1 MKVALYARY
10 SSDNQRDASIED
22 QLRICR
28 ARAEREGWMIVDS
41 YTDRAIS
48 GASLLRPGVQE
59 LIADGLK
66 RRFDLILTE
75 SLDRLSR
82 DQEDIAGFYKRM
94 RFAGVSIVTLS
105 EGEVSELH
113 IGLKGTMGAL
123 YLKDLADK
131 TRRGLRGRVEDGKS
145 GGGLCYGYDVVRQ
158 IDASSGE
165 ASRGERTINEAE
177 ANVVR
182 RIFAEYLA
190 GKSSRTIA
198 MMLNSE
204 GVPGPQGSEWGPSTI
219 HGNPKR
225 GTGILN
231 NELYVGKL
239 VWNRLRYLKD
249 PDTGKRVS
257 RLNPES
263 DWVVQ
268 DVPELRIVDQSI
280 WKLVKERQDQ
290 LALEPGARPGD
301 NMSLND
307 RRRPKHLF
315 TGLVKCGCC
324 GGGYSMISKDML
336 GCTNARTKGTCDNRL
351 NIRRDTLEASI
362 LNGLDKHLMEPEL
375 FKDFCDE
382 FTREVNKARMEARA
396 SLESAEVEIKRI
408 DRELDSLLDLI
419 LQGGA
424 AKRIN
429 EKMVTLE
436 KRKEQLSSMLERT
449 VAPPPLLHPNLTR
462 YYHEEIVALH
472 DQLGNEETRARVAQI
487 LRGLV
492 ARIEL
497 VPNGDEL
504 AIVLRGDLAAILTF
518 ACGKKNPDFLGQTAV
533 LEELMGEAAVSGA
546 QKRKKPHGGGFCGSQ
561 GSLVA
566 GAGFEPAAFRL

>member
-28 ARAEREGWMIVDS
+28 TRADREGWTIVDS

-48 GASLLRPGVQE
+48 GASLIRPGIQE

-66 RRFDLILTE
+66 RRFDVILTE

-82 DQEDIAGFYKRM
+82 DQEDIAGLYKRM

-131 TRRGLRGRVEDGKS
+131 TRRGLRGRVEEGKS
-145 GGGLCYGYDVVRQ
+145 GGGLCYGYDVVRHVEP
-158 IDASSGE
+158 SGE
-165 ASRGERTINEAE
+165 TNRGERTINEPE
-177 ANVVR
+177 ANIVR
-182 RIFAEYLA
+182 RIFTEYLA

-198 MMLNSE
+198 MVLNGE

-231 NELYVGKL
+231 NELYMGKL

-257 RLNPES
+257 RPNPKT
-263 DWVVQ
+263 DWVVN
-268 DVPELRIVDQSI
+268 DVPDLRIVDQNL
-280 WKLVKERQDQ
+280 WDAVKTRQEQ
-290 LALEPGARPGD
+290 LALEPGTLPGD
-301 NMSLND
+301 NRILNE

-336 GCTNARTKGTCDNRL
+336 GCTNARTKGTCANRM
-351 NIRRDTLEASI
+351 NIRRDTLEQSV
-362 LNGLDKHLMEPEL
+362 LNGLDKHLMQPEL
-375 FKDFCDE
+375 YKEFCEE
-382 FTREVNKARMEARA
+382 FTREVNKRRGWRLVFPSTPRRLRRNGSTGSSKRSLISISRTLCRWIWSRNAAPNSKPARKSWPA
-396 SLESAEVEIKRI
+396 
-408 DRELDSLLDLI
+408 
-419 LQGGA
+419 
-424 AKRIN
+424 
-429 EKMVTLE
+429 
-436 KRKEQLSSMLERT
+436 SSM
-449 VAPPPLLHPNLTR
+449 
-462 YYHEEIVALH
+462 
-472 DQLGNEETRARVAQI
+472 ARKNHLPCCIPIWQNIIMRRSRLSTTSWAMKKREQW
-487 LRGLV
+487 RPTSF
-492 ARIEL
+492 ARWSAGSISC
-497 VPNGDEL
+497 P
-504 AIVLRGDLAAILTF
+504 
-518 ACGKKNPDFLGQTAV
+518 TA
-533 LEELMGEAAVSGA
+533 
-546 QKRKKPHGGGFCGSQ
+546 RNW
-561 GSLVA
+561 
-566 GAGFEPAAFRL
+566 

>member
-28 ARAEREGWMIVDS
+28 ARAEREGWTIVDS

-145 GGGLCYGYDVVRQ
+145 GGGLCYGYDVARQ
-158 IDASSGE
+158 IDSSGE

-177 ANVVR
+177 ANIVR
-182 RIFAEYLA
+182 RIFVDYLA

-198 MMLNSE
+198 MQLNSE

-231 NELYVGKL
+231 NELYIGKL

-257 RLNPES
+257 RLNPEK

-268 DVPELRIVDQSI
+268 DVPELRVIDQNL
-280 WKLVKERQDQ
+280 WDAVKARQAQ

-324 GGGYSMISKDML
+324 GGGYSMISKDIL
-336 GCTNARTKGTCDNRL
+336 GCTNSRTKGTCDNRL
-351 NIRRDTLEASI
+351 NIRRDTLEATV
-362 LNGLDKHLMEPEL
+362 LNGLDKHLMEPDL
-375 FKDFCDE
+375 FKEFCDE

-408 DRELDSLLDLI
+408 DRELDTLLDLI
-419 LQGGA
+419 LKGGA
-424 AKRIN
+424 ADRIN
-429 EKMVTLE
+429 DKMVGLE
-436 KRKEQLSSMLERT
+436 KRKRELSSMLET
-449 VAPPPLLHPNLTR
+449 TEAPPPLLHPNLAK
-462 YYHEEIVALH
+462 YYHEEIAALH
-472 DQLGNEETRARVAQI
+472 DQLGNEETRGRAAQM
-487 LRGLV
+487 LRTLV
-492 ARIEL
+492 ERIEL
-497 VPNGDEL
+497 VPSGDEL

-518 ACGKKNPDFLGQTAV
+518 ACGKKNPAFLEKTAV
-533 LEELMGEAAVSGA
+533 LEELMGEAAVSHA
-546 QKRKKPHGGGFCGSQ
+546 QKRKKPRVGGSLGSQ

>member
-28 ARAEREGWMIVDS
+28 TRAEREGWTVVDS

-48 GASLLRPGVQE
+48 GASLIRPGIQE

-66 RRFDLILTE
+66 RRFDIILTE

-82 DQEDIAGFYKRM
+82 DQEDIAGLYKRM
-94 RFAGVSIVTLS
+94 RFAGVSIITLS

-131 TRRGLRGRVEDGKS
+131 TRRGLRGRVEEGKS
-145 GGGLCYGYDVVRQ
+145 GGGLCYGYDVVRNV
-158 IDASSGE
+158 DASGE
-165 ASRGERTINEAE
+165 TSRGERTINEPE
-177 ANVVR
+177 ANIIR
-182 RIFAEYLA
+182 RIFTEYLA

-198 MMLNSE
+198 MVLNSE
-204 GVPGPQGSEWGPSTI
+204 GVPGPHGSEWGPSTI

-231 NELYVGKL
+231 NELYIGKL

-257 RLNPES
+257 RPNPEA
-263 DWVVQ
+263 DWVIQ
-268 DVPELRIVDQSI
+268 DVPDLRIVDQNL
-280 WKLVKERQDQ
+280 WDAVKTRQDQ
-290 LALEPGARPGD
+290 MALEPGTQLGD
-301 NMSLND
+301 NRVLNE

-351 NIRRDTLEASI
+351 NIRRDTLEQSV
-362 LNGLDKHLMEPEL
+362 LNGLDKHLMEPDLYKE
-375 FKDFCDE
+375 FCEE
-382 FTREVNKARMEARA
+382 FTREVNRTRMAARA
-396 SLESAEVEIKRI
+396 SLDSSAAEIKRI
-408 DRELDSLLDLI
+408 DRELDTLLDLI
-419 LQGGA
+419 LKGGA
-424 AKRIN
+424 ADRIN
-429 EKMVTLE
+429 AKMVALE
-436 KRKEQLSSMLERT
+436 ARRKDLAGFLDNAAE
-449 VAPPPLLHPNLTR
+449 PPPLLHPNLAK
-462 YYHEEIVALH
+462 YYHEEIAALH
-472 DQLGNEETRARVAQI
+472 HQLGNEDTRALAADK
-487 LRGLV
+487 LRTLV
-492 ARIEL
+492 SRIDLVPDGTEL
-497 VPNGDEL
+497 V
-504 AIVLRGDLAAILTF
+504 IVLRGDLAAILTF
-518 ACGKKNPDFLGQTAV
+518 ASGKKKPEFLNEKAI
-533 LEELMGEAAVSGA
+533 LEDLIGRAGA
-546 QKRKKPHGGGFCGSQ
+546 TGGQKRKKPRDGALFGSQ
-561 GSLVA
+561 EWLVA

>member
-22 QLRICR
+22 QLRVCR
-28 ARAEREGWMIVDS
+28 ARADREGWTVVDS
-41 YTDRAIS
+41 YSDRAIS

-158 IDASSGE
+158 IDSSGA
-165 ASRGERTINEAE
+165 ASRGERIINEAE
-177 ANVVR
+177 ADIVR
-182 RIFAEYLA
+182 RIFAEYLS
-190 GKSSRTIA
+190 GKSSRMIA
-198 MMLNSE
+198 MRLNSE

-249 PDTGKRVS
+249 PNTGKRVS

-263 DWVVQ
+263 EWVIQ
-268 DVPELRIVDQSI
+268 EVPELRIIDQSV
-280 WKLVKERQDQ
+280 WNLVKERQSQ
-290 LALEPGARPGD
+290 LALEPGTRPGD
-301 NMSLND
+301 NVPLND

-336 GCTNARTKGTCDNRL
+336 GCTNARSKGTCDNRV
-351 NIRRDTLEASI
+351 NIRRDTLEATI

-375 FKDFCDE
+375 FKEFCAE

-396 SLESAEVEIKRI
+396 SLNSAEAEVKRI
-408 DRELDSLLDLI
+408 DRELDTLLDLI
-419 LQGGA
+419 LKGGA
-424 AKRIN
+424 ADRIN
-429 EKMVTLE
+429 EKMVGLE
-436 KRKEQLSSMLERT
+436 KRKKELSSMLET
-449 VAPPPLLHPNLTR
+449 TDAPPPLLHPNLAK
-462 YYHEEIVALH
+462 YYHDEIAALH
-472 DQLGNEETRARVAQI
+472 DQLGNEETRGRAAQM
-487 LRGLV
+487 LRALV
-492 ARIEL
+492 ERIEL
-497 VPNGDEL
+497 VPDGEEL

-518 ACGKKNPDFLGQTAV
+518 ACGKKDPGFLDQKAV
-533 LEELMGEAAVSGA
+533 LEDLMGQTGVSEA
-546 QKRKKPHGGGFCGSQ
+546 QKRKKPHTGGSLGSQ